1 LEGQTGF
8 LAVIVA
14 AITGFAFGTSWY
26 MTLSKSWMEVIRI
39 NAIPDGRPDGD
50 SPITYAMAAIALI
63 LIAGMM
69 RHNFVLSSIDTLGRD
84 WCLASESAFFSS
96 ALGSWST
103 MGMAAARPS

>member
-1 LEGQTGF
+1 M
-8 LAVIVA
+8 IVA